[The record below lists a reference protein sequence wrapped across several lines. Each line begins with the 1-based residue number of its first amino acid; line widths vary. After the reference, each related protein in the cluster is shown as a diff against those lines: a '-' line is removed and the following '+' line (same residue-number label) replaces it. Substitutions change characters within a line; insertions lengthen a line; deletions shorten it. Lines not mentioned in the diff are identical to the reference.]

1 MNVPENLHGP
11 LVFIDL
17 EQSQREYF
25 EALRKFLGVSNSQAF
40 MIAATWGYL
49 GGQTPGDVQ
58 RSGKG
63 WARLETFTPANRLEM
78 LALTLGYSSGRSV
91 EDFEGCWRA
100 CEGLAKEG
108 MTLLRD
114 ELEKPGKFQQRF
126 AARVLE
132 ELRRL
137 ELPTSDVTIES

>member
-11 LVFIDL
+11 LVFVDV
-17 EQSQREYF
+17 EQTQREYF
-25 EALRKFLGVSNSQAF
+25 DTLRNQLGVIGSQAF

-49 GGQTPGDVQ
+49 NGQTPGDIQ

-78 LALTLGYSSGRSV
+78 LALAIGYSSGKGV

-100 CEGLAKEG
+100 CESLAKEG

-126 AARVLE
+126 ASLVLD
-132 ELRRL
+132 ELTKIERDA
-137 ELPTSDVTIES
+137 TDVSSGS

>member
-11 LVFIDL
+11 LVFVDV
-17 EQSQREYF
+17 EQSQRECF
-25 EALRKFLGVSNSQAF
+25 EALRKHLGVIGSQAF
-40 MIAATWGYL
+40 MVAATWGYL
-49 GGQTPGDVQ
+49 RGQTPGEVQ

-78 LALTLGYSSGRSV
+78 LALALGYSSGRGV

-100 CEGLAKEG
+100 CEGYAKEG

-126 AARVLE
+126 AALVLE
-132 ELRRL
+132 ELN
-137 ELPTSDVTIES
+137 EVQSQGADVSADS

>member
-11 LVFIDL
+11 LVFVDV
-17 EQSQREYF
+17 EQAQREYF
-25 EALRKFLGVSNSQAF
+25 EALRKQLGVIGSQAF
-40 MIAATWGYL
+40 MIAASWGYL
-49 GGQTPGDVQ
+49 KGQMPGDVQ

-78 LALTLGYSSGRSV
+78 LALALGYSAGRGI
-91 EDFEGCWRA
+91 EDFEGCWRT
-100 CEGLAKEG
+100 CEGFAKEG

-126 AARVLE
+126 AALVLE
-132 ELRRL
+132 ELNSIGIA
-137 ELPTSDVTIES
+137 TADVTPDA

>member
-1 MNVPENLHGP
+1 MNIPENLHGP
-11 LVFIDL
+11 LVFVDV
-17 EQSQREYF
+17 EQAQRESF
-25 EALRKFLGVSNSQAF
+25 EALRKHLGIIGSQAF
-40 MIAATWGYL
+40 MIAAAWGYL
-49 GGQTPGDVQ
+49 KQQSPGDVQ

-78 LALTLGYSSGRSV
+78 LALALGYSHGRDV

-100 CEGLAKEG
+100 CEGFAKEG

-126 AARVLE
+126 AALVLE
-132 ELRRL
+132 ELTNIQT
-137 ELPTSDVTIES
+137 ETTDVGTES